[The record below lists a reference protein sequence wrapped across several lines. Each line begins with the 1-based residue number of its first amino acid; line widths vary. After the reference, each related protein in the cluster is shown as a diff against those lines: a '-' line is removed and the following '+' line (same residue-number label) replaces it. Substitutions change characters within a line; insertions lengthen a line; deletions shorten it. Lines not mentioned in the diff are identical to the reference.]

1 MEGPGEPP
9 SNIMP
14 IISNKPSQP
23 SSCQHL
29 TKSHLYVK
37 LNSNRCIPLCEA
49 DIMFDA
55 QEKHLAETWINSWS
69 IAALFLAILAT
80 LCLILSNARWDKKLM
95 VGSKTTIIYGE
106 PSANDHSTSSH
117 LSSATASSTFRG
129 PFESSLVAMQ
139 PLVAST
145 RNFPEFRSF
154 LPMVCRLLHARQS
167 SCCAITSECP
177 RWFGKGKLSLHLRQ
191 DITRILPFLGSQ
203 SLATVGIFA
212 SNSTSKKPTATTRQ

>member
-95 VGSKTTIIYGE
+95 VGSSSTITDREINT
-106 PSANDHSTSSH
+106 NDHSTSSH
-117 LSSATASSTFRG
+117 LSFATVLSTFRG

-139 PLVAST
+139 LLVAST
-145 RNFPEFRSF
+145 HNFLEFRSF
-154 LPMVCRLLHARQS
+154 SLMVCQLLRVRRS
-167 SCCAITSECP
+167 SCCAITSECLQ
-177 RWFGKGKLSLHLRQ
+177 WFGKGKL
-191 DITRILPFLGSQ
+191 
-203 SLATVGIFA
+203 
-212 SNSTSKKPTATTRQ
+212 